1 MNAQINNQFEICCD
15 QQEKHEYSLIHYP
28 KPLTL
33 PQVMTEC
40 IERLL
45 WYSSRSSSQ
54 FVYNEFI
61 DNFTYEEATFRFI
74 THAMGIAENDVYW
87 SYTIP
92 EDYVHYYQN
101 EVCIHCQK
109 LIMKIG
115 RQNETKTQTM
125 LRHIRNSIAHGNFT
139 ILDDM
144 FIGFDYG
151 ASSEC
156 TSILKFKPIHLLN
169 ALKLLNNE
177 KVTGLGELQRIDLIE
192 NALIQLGY
200 NVQREQKIGKYMRC
214 DLCAEKDGFK
224 YYIEI
229 KENPN
234 RFIKS
239 DYLLPQLKRYQSLIG
254 SHKLLLIIDSSILT
268 KEAMQLLENE
278 SIQIIDKKRIIELFL
293 GTDII
298 SEMNLYE

>member
-1 MNAQINNQFEICCD
+1 MNNQITNNFEICCSN
-15 QQEKHEYSLIHYP
+15 QEKHSYSLIHSP
-28 KPLTL
+28 KPLSL
-33 PQVMTEC
+33 PQTMTEC

-61 DNFTYEEATFRFI
+61 DDFTYEEATFNFI
-74 THAMGIAENDVYW
+74 MRAMGIEEKDIYW

-92 EDYVHYYQN
+92 EEYIHEYQN
-101 EVCIHCQK
+101 EICIHCQK

-115 RQNETKTQTM
+115 RHSETKTQTM

-151 ASSEC
+151 TSSEC

-177 KVTGLGELQRIDLIE
+177 RVAGLGELQKINLIE
-192 NALIQLGY
+192 NAFIRLGY
-200 NVQREQKIGKYMRC
+200 NVEREQKIGKHMRC
-214 DLCAEKDGFK
+214 DLCIEKGDLK
-224 YYIEI
+224 YFIEI
-229 KENPN
+229 KENPH

-254 SHKLLLIIDSSILT
+254 NHKLILIIDSSILT
-268 KEAMQLLENE
+268 KEATNLLKNE
-278 SIQIIDKKRIIELFL
+278 SIEIIDKKRIIELFL
-293 GTDII
+293 GTDIM
-298 SEMNLYE
+298 SELNF